1 VFSWREKIFGP
12 RLFEPELLFVGSIS
26 LSLVT
31 LETAGKDPS
40 LDEIV
45 PLVTVANESVPSPT
59 VLGRV
64 PRAVM
69 YGTGA
74 AGEQATSSQVV
85 FG

>member
-1 VFSWREKIFGP
+1 VFICREKIFEP
-12 RLFEPELLFVGSIS
+12 RILEPELLFVGSIS

-31 LETAGKDPS
+31 LETAGNDPS

-45 PLVTVANESVPSPT
+45 PLVTVANESVPLPT
-59 VLGRV
+59 IAGGV
-64 PRAVM
+64 PCAIM

-74 AGEQATSSQVV
+74 AGEQATSSQAV

>member
-1 VFSWREKIFGP
+1 VFNCREKIFEP
-12 RLFEPELLFVGSIS
+12 RTFEPGLLLLGSIS

-45 PLVTVANESVPSPT
+45 PLVTMANESVPLPT
-59 VLGRV
+59 VAGGV
-64 PRAVM
+64 PWAIM

-85 FG
+85 LG